1 LKPGQLPGGALDG
14 PFLGGLGLM
23 AKRLKSVYSVEK
35 LCFRRQFWSGEVA
48 AKSIVLIRATKKWAR
63 KRP

>member
-1 LKPGQLPGGALDG
+1 MG
-14 PFLGGLGLM
+14 PAASSTVAYRKFERTYL
-23 AKRLKSVYSVEK
+23 AYSVEK

>member
-1 LKPGQLPGGALDG
+1 LKRNLDRRVV
-14 PFLGGLGLM
+14 
-23 AKRLKSVYSVEK
+23 AYSVEK

>member
-1 LKPGQLPGGALDG
+1 VTDQGVGADYKTRPLS
-14 PFLGGLGLM
+14 
-23 AKRLKSVYSVEK
+23 AYSVEK